1 MSTQFDSSVIAS
13 PVLTPARAVAAS
25 TAVAAAG
32 SGVTAS
38 AVPGSAV
45 SLSAASASAPAH
57 AAPSPQSGAPTS
69 AQSGAP
75 TSAASDRTISWIDR
89 LTLGAIG
96 VVVVV
101 VTLPVLRGFGLREN
115 ERDALRML
123 RVLAAEP
130 AAGAAR
136 AVRPADGQASLAALA
151 ADDRVLHRR
160 LEDLEMLPDGRLRR
174 HGYLF
179 DVSALST
186 GEPMLRAWPWEHA
199 QTGRGAF
206 VWTPRRG
213 ILGFA
218 NADGRFSGPD
228 SPPEPA
234 DVLAS
239 GWVAMARR

>member
-1 MSTQFDSSVIAS
+1 MSTQFDS
-13 PVLTPARAVAAS
+13 
-25 TAVAAAG
+25 TAVVSAA
-32 SGVTAS
+32 
-38 AVPGSAV
+38 
-45 SLSAASASAPAH
+45 AASAPGRT
-57 AAPSPQSGAPTS
+57 AAANVRSL
-69 AQSGAP
+69 
-75 TSAASDRTISWIDR
+75 SWIDR
-89 LTLGAIG
+89 LTLAAIG

-130 AAGAAR
+130 ARGLEAS
-136 AVRPADGQASLAALA
+136 AVPGTAQASLAALA
-151 ADDRVLHRR
+151 ATDRVLQKR

-179 DVSALST
+179 DVSTLGP

-213 ILGFA
+213 ILGYG
-218 NADGRFSGPD
+218 NSEGRFSGPD
-228 SPPEPA
+228 GAPEAA
-234 DVLAS
+234 DVLAGD
-239 GWVAMARR
+239 GWVAMPRR